1 MIPRMPTRRTFLGLL
16 TAVPAFGQLPA
27 LERKGA
33 AQHIVILGGGLAGLC
48 SAYELLAQGHRVT
61 LLEAQLRPGGR
72 VRTLRENLAPGLYV
86 EAGPEAIPGAH
97 EITLHYAKTLG
108 VPVVPHNVPGMR
120 GRYRSASTKA
130 VCRKR
135 GAPTRG
141 SAAPSPCT
149 RPDRW
154 VSSRFSGSR
163 RAAST
168 SPVSTP
174 RRGPAGC
181 RVPSIPPAASC
192 ARSVAKPA
200 PPSR

>member
-1 MIPRMPTRRTFLGLL
+1 MPTRRTFLGLL
-16 TAVPAFGQLPA
+16 TAVPAFGQLPV

-108 VPVVPHNVPGMR
+108 VP
-120 GRYRSASTKA
+120 
-130 VCRKR
+130 
-135 GAPTRG
+135 
-141 SAAPSPCT
+141 
-149 RPDRW
+149 
-154 VSSRFSGSR
+154 SSRT
-163 RAAST
+163 T
-168 SPVSTP
+168 SPECAAATTFGARVSRP
-174 RRGPAGC
+174 MRR
-181 RVPSIPPAASC
+181 PSG
-192 ARSVAKPA
+192 RSN
-200 PPSR
+200 